1 MDATLLL
8 LGYCYRIN
16 DDIELGIIVNPR
28 VATHPKVDYHLYIL
42 SIRLSGLK
50 KNSQTYLNVQVR
62 NWGGR
67 RYINDMT
74 DEIIHGL
81 S

>member
-28 VATHPKVDYHLYIL
+28 VATHPKVDYHHYIL
-42 SIRLSGLK
+42 SIRLSGLTK
-50 KNSQTYLNVQVR
+50 SNIFKCAGAQLCKYERGAQV
-62 NWGGR
+62 
-67 RYINDMT
+67 Y
-74 DEIIHGL
+74 
-81 S
+81 

>member
-28 VATHPKVDYHLYIL
+28 VATHSKVDYHHYIL

-50 KNSQTYLNVQVR
+50 KSNIFKCAGAQLCKFERGAQV
-62 NWGGR
+62 
-67 RYINDMT
+67 Y
-74 DEIIHGL
+74 
-81 S
+81 